1 MSGGAA
7 GASVS
12 PFVSVAEAGADARPV
27 LAHLFGAD
35 YSARAITPQR
45 ADLAPNV
52 VRAALPRFSSY
63 DAGHK
68 TDLADWQVVDHGDAG
83 AIRAHTWDEAFGLI
97 ERHASVAL
105 ESGAFVVGLGGDHSV
120 TWPIASAALAATR
133 RRTGSDTARLGI
145 LQLDVHHDV
154 RALDH
159 GPSNGTPM
167 RGLLEAGLVLG
178 GDIAQVGI
186 HPFGNQRAASQYCD
200 EAGIV
205 TYSLDDVAERG
216 TDVVARGALLSLD
229 GVDAIHLTV
238 DIDVLDRAF
247 APGTAAALPGGLTP
261 RELLH
266 IVEVICADHRVASI
280 DVVEFDPERDVASVT
295 AYAAA
300 NVVMVALA
308 AVARRAAH
316 PN

>member
-1 MSGGAA
+1 MNGGAA
-7 GASVS
+7 SAPVS
-12 PFVSVAEAGADARPV
+12 PFVSVAAAGDDSRPV

-45 ADLAPNV
+45 SDLAPNV
-52 VRAALPRFSSY
+52 VRAALPRFSPY
-63 DAGHK
+63 DARHR
-68 TDLADWQVVDHGDAG
+68 TDLAAWHVVDHGDAG
-83 AIRAHTWDEAFGLI
+83 AIRSSTWEEAFELI
-97 ERHASVAL
+97 ERHAADAFATD
-105 ESGAFVVGLGGDHSV
+105 AFVVGLGGDHSV
-120 TWPIASAALAATR
+120 AWPIASAALAAAR
-133 RRTGSDTARLGI
+133 RRSGKPTARLGI

-167 RGLLEAGLVLG
+167 RGLLEGELVRG
-178 GDIAQVGI
+178 SDIAQVGI
-186 HPFGNQRAASQYCD
+186 HPFANQRAASEYCD
-200 EAGIV
+200 AQGIV
-205 TYSLDDVAERG
+205 RYSLDDVAERG
-216 TDVVARGALLSLD
+216 TDAIARAALLSLD

-266 IVEVICADHRVASI
+266 LVDVVCADHRVASI

-308 AVARRAAH
+308 AVARRTA